1 MREKKKKKN
10 KDHDEIKEYNQG
22 NYIKKTFSQ
31 GEEQRAATKIWSAAK
46 RALYQAMYNELLE
59 EVKQD
64 IAAAYNL
71 NSAVQA
77 SIQWD
82 RYAKT
87 NKKNR
92 NYNH

>member
-1 MREKKKKKN
+1 
-10 KDHDEIKEYNQG
+10 
-22 NYIKKTFSQ
+22 
-31 GEEQRAATKIWSAAK
+31 
-46 RALYQAMYNELLE
+46 MYNELLE